1 MVEKRSCVRPCVLC
15 SCFPRL
21 NAVALSLS
29 PDSFSASRLGVHDG
43 QILLQ
48 NISSTLVLVLQEAPQ
63 AAGGPAAQALR
74 HNVTACLRLVNAFIE
89 ALRRAIADDSPKGG
103 SPKDRAGPLEGVAAW
118 AEGQEGK
125 GNGVDKGWLGNGES
139 ASPLQQG
146 RGREGKPPTPTS
158 GQSRNRVGGLNGP
171 SPEGKGRGVESPRA
185 VEGRIG
191 ELEDGPGAKGQ
202 WGEREARESGAG
214 QRQGVVVRDG
224 RSLARV
230 MAWAKGEER

>member
-1 MVEKRSCVRPCVLC
+1 M
-15 SCFPRL
+15 
-21 NAVALSLS
+21 
-29 PDSFSASRLGVHDG
+29 
-43 QILLQ
+43 LQ

-89 ALRRAIADDSPKGG
+89 ALRRAIADDSPKTG

-125 GNGVDKGWLGNGES
+125 GNGLDKGWLGNGDS
-139 ASPLQQG
+139 GSPLQQG

-158 GQSRNRVGGLNGP
+158 GRNRVGGSNGP

-202 WGEREARESGAG
+202 WGERESGAVQG
-214 QRQGVVVRDG
+214 QRVVVRDG